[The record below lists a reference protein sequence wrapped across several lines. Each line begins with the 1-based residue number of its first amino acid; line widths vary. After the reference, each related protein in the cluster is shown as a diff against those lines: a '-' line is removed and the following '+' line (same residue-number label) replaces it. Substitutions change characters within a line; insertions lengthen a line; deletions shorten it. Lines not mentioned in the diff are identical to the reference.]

1 MLKVLTKFFAITFK
15 LRPIFYFVSLF
26 DALISTVRLVFG
38 LYATKM
44 IIDSVLVGNYTESLW
59 IAGIL
64 VAVQM
69 LLYFLLKVMD
79 RLRNTETQSLLIRL
93 NRLISDSVMYFEY
106 EKLEDP
112 YYLDLKERAKFAN
125 DNQGVA
131 WQLLSLIAQFITIMT
146 TLIGLGIVLW
156 MFDYWLVVA
165 LAVILI
171 LNIVIFS
178 LSNKYQ
184 IAVTNHLIPIN
195 RKFGYY
201 LNTLLSGENAKDYR
215 FSKMNDLLHHKT
227 SKFTHESVSWIKKI
241 FLAMGMFS
249 WFTDIVNYILMGFT
263 YIYIAI
269 KTLAGTVLISDFIFY
284 TGTVLNVSQ
293 QLVRLVN
300 IVADLKRNSEW
311 IKPFLELLSVPQE
324 NYQDEFK
331 KPLEHIETVEFDHVD
346 FKYPKTETMILK
358 NVSFKIKKGDK
369 VSIVGLNGAGKT
381 TLVKLLSRLYKPT
394 SGTIKV
400 NGLDIWEYRHDDY
413 MKQIAAVFQ
422 DYKMFAYTLT
432 ENISGN
438 LDHEGAF
445 KAASK
450 VSLSE
455 KIKSLPQ
462 GMESN
467 YTKNLYQDGIEL
479 SGGEQQKVAIARAL
493 YKSSDLIILDE
504 PTAAL
509 DPLAEAEIYEHFNE
523 LVKDKTALYISHR
536 MSSSVFC
543 DKILV
548 LNDGVVEDYLPH
560 KELMKKKDSLYY
572 KLFTTQA
579 RNYQS

>member
-1 MLKVLTKFFAITFK
+1 MLKILIKYFSITFK
-15 LRPIFYFVSLF
+15 LRPVFYFLSF
-26 DALISTVRLVFG
+26 IDAIFSTARLVFG
-38 LYATKM
+38 LYATKL
-44 IIDSVLVGNYTESLW
+44 IIDSVAAGDYTNSLI

-64 VAVQM
+64 VASQILIHFM
-69 LLYFLLKVMD
+69 INGMALLK
-79 RLRNTETQSLLIRL
+79 RLEQNYLVARL
-93 NRLISDSVMYFEY
+93 NRLIADTVMSFEY

-131 WQLLSLIAQFITIMT
+131 WELLNLFAQLITILT

-156 MFDYWLVVA
+156 MFDFWLVVA
-165 LAVILI
+165 LLVTLI

-184 IAVTNHLIPIN
+184 IAVTNQMIPIN

-201 LNTLLSGENAKDYR
+201 LSTLLDGENAKDYR

-227 SKFTHESVSWIKKI
+227 SKFTYESVSWIKKI
-241 FLAMGMFS
+241 FMAMGLFS
-249 WFTDIVNYILMGFT
+249 WFTDVVNYTLMGFT

-269 KTLAGTVLISDFIFY
+269 KTLSGVVIISDFIFY
-284 TGTVLNVSQ
+284 TGTVLNVSN
-293 QLVRLVN
+293 QLVALVGMS
-300 IVADLKRNSEW
+300 AQLKRNTEW

-324 NYQDEFK
+324 NHNDLHK
-331 KPLEHIETVEFDHVD
+331 LPLTHIETIEFEHVD
-346 FKYPKTETMILK
+346 FKYPKTDTLILK
-358 NVSFKIKKGDK
+358 DVSFTVNKGNK
-369 VSIVGLNGAGKT
+369 VSVVGLNGAGKT
-381 TLVKLLSRLYKPT
+381 TLVKLLSRFYKPT
-394 SGTIKV
+394 NGTIKI
-400 NGLDIWEYRHDDY
+400 NGIDIWKYRHDDY

-438 LDHEGAF
+438 LDHDGAYE
-445 KAASK
+445 AASK
-450 VSLSE
+450 VSLSQ
-455 KIKSLPQ
+455 KIKSLPK
-462 GMESN
+462 GMESK
-467 YTKNLYQDGIEL
+467 YTKNLYEDGVEL
-479 SGGEQQKVAIARAL
+479 SGGEQQKIAIARAL

-509 DPLAEAEIYEHFNE
+509 DPLAEAEIYEHFND
-523 LVKDKTALYISHR
+523 LVRDKMALYISHR

-548 LNDGVVEDYLPH
+548 LNNGVVEDYLPH
-560 KELMKKKDSLYY
+560 KELMKKRDSLYY

>member
-64 VAVQM
+64 VAVQ
-69 LLYFLLKVMD
+69 LSLYFLSKVMD
-79 RLRNTETQSLLIRL
+79 RLRNTETQSLIVRL

-131 WQLLSLIAQFITIMT
+131 WQLLSLLAQFITIMT

-156 MFDYWLVVA
+156 MFDYWLVIA
-165 LAVILI
+165 LGVILI

-184 IAVTNHLIPIN
+184 IAVTNHMIPIN

-241 FLAMGMFS
+241 FIAMGVFS

-269 KTLAGTVLISDFIFY
+269 KTLAGTVIISDFIFY

-324 NYQDEFK
+324 TYQDEFK
-331 KPLEHIETVEFDHVD
+331 LPLEHIESIEFEHVD
-346 FKYPKTETMILK
+346 FKYPKTDTMILK
-358 NVSFKIKKGDK
+358 NINFSITKGEK

-400 NGLDIWEYRHDDY
+400 NGINIWEYRHDDY

-438 LDHEGAF
+438 LDHEGAYI
-445 KAASK
+445 AASK

-467 YTKNLYQDGIEL
+467 YTKNLYHDGIEL

-493 YKSSDLIILDE
+493 YKASDLIILDE